1 MNFRLMTFV
10 LGEIAIIIG
19 ALMCIPLF
27 MAVGLHE
34 DTTIL
39 AFGIAVGVC
48 LVIGVIGLLVRP
60 PKSKR
65 EMRSTSGFAMCGLF
79 WIFVALISA
88 IPFRVSGYIPNYV
101 DALFETVSG
110 YTTTGSSILTNVEV
124 LPKSLLFWR
133 AFTQFIG
140 GMGVL
145 VFVIA
150 LIPKNDK
157 MSTALAKAEIPGPQ
171 FGKLVSKLRFTS
183 MILYAIYVV
192 MTLLLVAIL
201 CGLKM
206 PVFDSFCTA
215 FSTASTGGFSV
226 RNASIAA
233 YNSPGI
239 EATLTV
245 FMLLFSVNFNV
256 YYLIIAGHF
265 FKAVK
270 NEELGWFFGI
280 YFSAVA
286 IIITNLC
293 VSGGYTFV
301 NALRNVTFNVASL
314 ISTSGFGTADF
325 TKWPVLSQVVLLIAM
340 CIGGCAG
347 STAGGLKV
355 SRVAMLT
362 KSSILNVKKTIS
374 PRSVY
379 TVKLDGK
386 PVDDMTLRN
395 VQNFFLIY
403 TLIIVGS
410 TFLISIAQP
419 LGGKYS
425 NFETNFSAV
434 IACFNNIGPGIGAV
448 GPTGNFSGYSIFA
461 KLVLSFD
468 MLLGRLEIF
477 PILLLFNPN
486 SWKRAQNRIQ
496 GAKKIVTKRI
506 ANAHAKSELKHTCEF
521 VNEPDDADNAFD
533 GDNSQENEEDLQS
546 DAISENAQSVDMQ
559 ADNADNNS
567 ERRDDTADK
576 GGK

>member
-1 MNFRLMTFV
+1 MTFV

-27 MAVGLHE
+27 MAIGMHE

-48 LVIGVIGLLVRP
+48 LVIGIVGIIVRP
-60 PKSKR
+60 PKDKR
-65 EMRSTSGFAMCGLF
+65 DMRTTSGFAMCGLF

-88 IPFRVSGYIPNYV
+88 IPFRVSGYIPNYI

-110 YTTTGSSILTNVEV
+110 YTTTGSSILTNVEA

-301 NALRNVTFNVASL
+301 NALRDVTFNVASL

-325 TKWPVLSQVVLLIAM
+325 AKWPVLSQVILLFAM
-340 CIGGCAG
+340 CVGGCAG

-362 KSSILNVKKTIS
+362 KSSILNIKKTLS

-379 TVKLDGK
+379 TVKMDGK
-386 PVDDMTLRN
+386 PIDDVTLRN
-395 VQNFFLIY
+395 VQSFFLIY
-403 TLIIVGS
+403 VIVIIIS
-410 TFLISIAQP
+410 TFLVSIGQP
-419 LGGKYS
+419 LNGEYS
-425 NFETNFSAV
+425 SFSTNFSAV

-448 GPTGNFSGYSIFA
+448 GPTGNFAGYNIFA
-461 KLVLSFD
+461 KLVLCFD

-477 PILLLFNPN
+477 PILLLFTPN
-486 SWKRAQNRIQ
+486 SWKKAQNKIQ
-496 GAKKIVTKRI
+496 GAKKRTIRKIVKKYSSR
-506 ANAHAKSELKHTCEF
+506 ELER
-521 VNEPDDADNAFD
+521 DAL
-533 GDNSQENEEDLQS
+533 ENES
-546 DAISENAQSVDMQ
+546 DDQVEAENSENVFAEETIPQNDEHN
-559 ADNADNNS
+559 D
-567 ERRDDTADK
+567 
-576 GGK
+576 

>member
-1 MNFRLMTFV
+1 MTFV

-27 MAVGLHE
+27 MAIGMHE

-48 LVIGVIGLLVRP
+48 LVIGIVGIIVRP
-60 PKSKR
+60 PKDKR
-65 EMRSTSGFAMCGLF
+65 DMRSTSGFAMCGLF
-79 WIFVALISA
+79 WIFIALISA
-88 IPFRVSGYIPNYV
+88 IPFRVSGYIPNYI

-110 YTTTGSSILTNVEV
+110 YTTTGSSILTNVEA

-192 MTLLLVAIL
+192 LTLILVCIL

-280 YFSAVA
+280 YLSAVA

-301 NALRNVTFNVASL
+301 NALRDVTFNVASL

-325 TKWPVLSQVVLLIAM
+325 TKWPVLSQVILLFAM
-340 CIGGCAG
+340 CVGGCAG
-347 STAGGLKV
+347 STAGGLKI

-362 KSSILNVKKTIS
+362 KSSILNIKKTLS

-379 TVKLDGK
+379 TVKMDGK
-386 PVDDMTLRN
+386 PIDDVTLRN
-395 VQNFFLIY
+395 VQSFFLIY
-403 TLIIVGS
+403 VIVIIIS
-410 TFLISIAQP
+410 TFLVSIGQP
-419 LGGKYS
+419 LNGEYS
-425 NFETNFSAV
+425 SFSTNFSAV

-448 GPTGNFSGYSIFA
+448 GPTGNFAGYNIFA
-461 KLVLSFD
+461 KLVLCFD

-477 PILLLFNPN
+477 PILLLFTPN
-486 SWKRAQNRIQ
+486 SWKKAQNKIH
-496 GAKKIVTKRI
+496 GAKKRTIRKIVKKYGSR
-506 ANAHAKSELKHTCEF
+506 ELER
-521 VNEPDDADNAFD
+521 DAL
-533 GDNSQENEEDLQS
+533 ENEIDDQVE
-546 DAISENAQSVDMQ
+546 AENSENVFAE
-559 ADNADNNS
+559 
-567 ERRDDTADK
+567 ERIPKKDERND
-576 GGK
+576 

>member
-1 MNFRLMTFV
+1 MTFV

-27 MAVGLHE
+27 MAIGMHE

-48 LVIGVIGLLVRP
+48 LVIGIVGIIVRP
-60 PKSKR
+60 PKDKR
-65 EMRSTSGFAMCGLF
+65 DMRTTSGFAMCGLF

-88 IPFRVSGYIPNYV
+88 IPFRVSGYIPNYI

-110 YTTTGSSILTNVEV
+110 YTTTGSSILTNVEA

-233 YNSPGI
+233 YNSVGI
-239 EATLTV
+239 EVTLTV
-245 FMLLFSVNFNV
+245 FMLIFSVNFNV
-256 YYLIIAGHF
+256 YYLILVGHF

-301 NALRNVTFNVASL
+301 NALRDVTFNVASL

-325 TKWPVLSQVVLLIAM
+325 AKWPVLSQVILLFAM
-340 CIGGCAG
+340 CVGGCAG

-362 KSSILNVKKTIS
+362 KSSILNIKKTLS

-379 TVKLDGK
+379 TVKMDGK
-386 PVDDMTLRN
+386 PIDDVTLRN
-395 VQNFFLIY
+395 VQSFFLIY
-403 TLIIVGS
+403 VIVIIIS
-410 TFLISIAQP
+410 TFLVSIGQP
-419 LGGKYS
+419 LNGEYS
-425 NFETNFSAV
+425 SFSTNFSAV

-448 GPTGNFSGYSIFA
+448 GPTGNFAGYNIFA
-461 KLVLSFD
+461 KLVLCFD

-477 PILLLFNPN
+477 PILLLFTPN
-486 SWKRAQNRIQ
+486 SWKKAQNKIQ
-496 GAKKIVTKRI
+496 GAKKRTIRKIVKKYSSR
-506 ANAHAKSELKHTCEF
+506 ELER
-521 VNEPDDADNAFD
+521 DAL
-533 GDNSQENEEDLQS
+533 ENES
-546 DAISENAQSVDMQ
+546 DDQVEAE
-559 ADNADNNS
+559 NS
-567 ERRDDTADK
+567 EDVVTEESIPQNDEHND
-576 GGK
+576 

>member
-1 MNFRLMTFV
+1 MTFV

-27 MAVGLHE
+27 MAVGYHE

-48 LVIGVIGLLVRP
+48 LVIGIVGIIVRP
-60 PKSKR
+60 SKDKR
-65 EMRSTSGFAMCGLF
+65 DMRTTSGFAMCGLF
-79 WIFVALISA
+79 WIFIALISA
-88 IPFRVSGYIPNYV
+88 IPFRVSGYIPNYI
-101 DALFETVSG
+101 DALFETISG
-110 YTTTGSSILTNVEV
+110 YTTTGSSILTAVED

-133 AFTQFIG
+133 ALTQFIG

-157 MSTALAKAEIPGPQ
+157 MSTALAKAEVPGPQ

-192 MTLLLVAIL
+192 LTLILVGIL

-233 YNSPGI
+233 YNSVGI
-239 EATLTV
+239 EVTLTV
-245 FMLLFSVNFNV
+245 FMLIFSVNFNV
-256 YYLIIAGHF
+256 YYLILVGHF

-301 NALRNVTFNVASL
+301 NALRDVTFNVASL

-355 SRVAMLT
+355 SRFVMLGKT
-362 KSSILNVKKTIS
+362 SLLNVKKTLS
-374 PRSVY
+374 PRSVC
-379 TVKLDGK
+379 TVKMDGK
-386 PVDDMTLRN
+386 PVDETTLRN
-395 VQNFFLIY
+395 AQSFFIIY
-403 TLIIVGS
+403 ILIIIIS
-410 TFLISIAQP
+410 TILVSI
-419 LGGKYS
+419 GKNGFSGEYS
-425 NFETNFSAV
+425 SFETNFSAV

-448 GPTGNFSGYSIFA
+448 GPTGNFAGYNIFA
-461 KLVLSFD
+461 KLVLCFD

-477 PILLLFNPN
+477 PILLLFTPN
-486 SWKRAQNRIQ
+486 SWKKAQNKIQ
-496 GAKKIVTKRI
+496 GAKKRTIRKIVKKYNSR
-506 ANAHAKSELKHTCEF
+506 ELER
-521 VNEPDDADNAFD
+521 DAL
-533 GDNSQENEEDLQS
+533 ENES
-546 DAISENAQSVDMQ
+546 DDQVEAENSENVFAE
-559 ADNADNNS
+559 
-567 ERRDDTADK
+567 ERIPQKDEHND
-576 GGK
+576 

>member
-1 MNFRLMTFV
+1 MTFV

-27 MAVGLHE
+27 MAVGYHE

-48 LVIGVIGLLVRP
+48 LVIGIIGIIVRP
-60 PKSKR
+60 PKDKR
-65 EMRSTSGFAMCGLF
+65 DMRTTSGFAMCGLF
-79 WIFVALISA
+79 WIFIALISA
-88 IPFRVSGYIPNYV
+88 IPFRVSGYIPNYI
-101 DALFETVSG
+101 DALFETISG
-110 YTTTGSSILTNVEV
+110 YTTTGSSILTAVED

-133 AFTQFIG
+133 ALTQFIG

-157 MSTALAKAEIPGPQ
+157 MSTALAKAEVPGPQ

-192 MTLLLVAIL
+192 LTLILVGIL

-233 YNSPGI
+233 YNSVGI
-239 EATLTV
+239 EVTLTV
-245 FMLLFSVNFNV
+245 FMLIFSVNFNV
-256 YYLIIAGHF
+256 YYLILVGHF

-301 NALRNVTFNVASL
+301 NALRDVTFNVASL

-355 SRVAMLT
+355 SRFVMLGKT
-362 KSSILNVKKTIS
+362 SLLNIKKTLS
-374 PRSVY
+374 PRSVC
-379 TVKLDGK
+379 TVKMDGK
-386 PVDDMTLRN
+386 PVDETTLRN
-395 VQNFFLIY
+395 AQSFFIIY
-403 TLIIVGS
+403 ILIIIIS
-410 TFLISIAQP
+410 TILVSI
-419 LGGKYS
+419 GKNGFSGEYS
-425 NFETNFSAV
+425 SFETNFSAV

-448 GPTGNFSGYSIFA
+448 GPTGNFAGYNIFA
-461 KLVLSFD
+461 KLVLCFD

-477 PILLLFNPN
+477 PILLLFTPN
-486 SWKRAQNRIQ
+486 SWKKAQNKIQ
-496 GAKKIVTKRI
+496 GAKKRTIRKIVKKYSSR
-506 ANAHAKSELKHTCEF
+506 ELER
-521 VNEPDDADNAFD
+521 DAL
-533 GDNSQENEEDLQS
+533 ENES
-546 DAISENAQSVDMQ
+546 DDQVEAENSENVFAEETIPQNDEHN
-559 ADNADNNS
+559 D
-567 ERRDDTADK
+567 
-576 GGK
+576 

>member
-1 MNFRLMTFV
+1 MTFV

-27 MAVGLHE
+27 MAVGYHE

-48 LVIGVIGLLVRP
+48 LVIGIIGIIVRP
-60 PKSKR
+60 PKDKR
-65 EMRSTSGFAMCGLF
+65 DMRTTSGFAMCGLF
-79 WIFVALISA
+79 WISIALISA
-88 IPFRVSGYIPNYV
+88 IPFRVSGYIPNYI
-101 DALFETVSG
+101 DALFETISG
-110 YTTTGSSILTNVEV
+110 YTTTGSSILTAVED

-133 AFTQFIG
+133 ALTQFIG

-157 MSTALAKAEIPGPQ
+157 MSTALAKAEVPGPQ

-192 MTLLLVAIL
+192 LTLILVGIL

-233 YNSPGI
+233 YNSVGI
-239 EATLTV
+239 EVTLTV
-245 FMLLFSVNFNV
+245 FMLIFSVNFNV
-256 YYLIIAGHF
+256 YYLILVGHF

-301 NALRNVTFNVASL
+301 NALRDVTFNVASL

-355 SRVAMLT
+355 SRFVMLGKT
-362 KSSILNVKKTIS
+362 SLLNVKKTLS
-374 PRSVY
+374 PRSVC
-379 TVKLDGK
+379 TVKMDGK
-386 PVDDMTLRN
+386 PVDETTLRN
-395 VQNFFLIY
+395 AQSFFIIY
-403 TLIIVGS
+403 ILIIIIS
-410 TFLISIAQP
+410 TILVSI
-419 LGGKYS
+419 GKNGFSGEYS
-425 NFETNFSAV
+425 SFETNFSAV

-448 GPTGNFSGYSIFA
+448 GPTGNFAGYNIFA
-461 KLVLSFD
+461 KLVLCFD

-477 PILLLFNPN
+477 PILLLFTPN
-486 SWKRAQNRIQ
+486 SWKKAQNKIQ
-496 GAKKIVTKRI
+496 GAKKRTIRKIVKKYSSR
-506 ANAHAKSELKHTCEF
+506 ELER
-521 VNEPDDADNAFD
+521 DAL
-533 GDNSQENEEDLQS
+533 ENES
-546 DAISENAQSVDMQ
+546 DDQVEAENSENVFAEETIPQNDEHN
-559 ADNADNNS
+559 D
-567 ERRDDTADK
+567 
-576 GGK
+576 

>member
-1 MNFRLMTFV
+1 MTFV

-48 LVIGVIGLLVRP
+48 LVIGIVGIIVKP
-60 PKSKR
+60 PKDKR
-65 EMRSTSGFAMCGLF
+65 DMRTTSGFAMCGLF
-79 WIFVALISA
+79 WIFIALISA
-88 IPFRVSGYIPNYV
+88 IPFRVSGYIPNYI
-101 DALFETVSG
+101 DALFETISG
-110 YTTTGSSILTNVEV
+110 YTTTGSSILTNVEA

-192 MTLLLVAIL
+192 LTLILVDIL

-233 YNSPGI
+233 YNSVGI
-239 EATLTV
+239 EVTLTV

-256 YYLIIAGHF
+256 YYLILVGHF

-301 NALRNVTFNVASL
+301 NALRDVTFNVASL

-340 CIGGCAG
+340 CVGGCAG

-362 KSSILNVKKTIS
+362 KSSILNVKKTLS

-379 TVKLDGK
+379 TVKMDGK
-386 PVDDMTLRN
+386 PVDDMILRN
-395 VQNFFLIY
+395 VQSFFLIY
-403 TLIIVGS
+403 MIVIIIS
-410 TFLISIAQP
+410 TFLVSIGQP
-419 LGGKYS
+419 LNGEYS
-425 NFETNFSAV
+425 SFSTNFSAV

-448 GPTGNFSGYSIFA
+448 GPTGNFAGYNIFA
-461 KLVLSFD
+461 KLVLCFD

-477 PILLLFNPN
+477 PILLLFTPN
-486 SWKRAQNRIQ
+486 SWKKAQNKIQ
-496 GAKKIVTKRI
+496 GAKKRTIRKIVKKYSSR
-506 ANAHAKSELKHTCEF
+506 ELER
-521 VNEPDDADNAFD
+521 DAL
-533 GDNSQENEEDLQS
+533 ENES
-546 DAISENAQSVDMQ
+546 DDQVEAENSENVFAEETIPQNDEHN
-559 ADNADNNS
+559 D
-567 ERRDDTADK
+567 
-576 GGK
+576 

>member
-1 MNFRLMTFV
+1 MTFV

-27 MAVGLHE
+27 MAIGMHE

-48 LVIGVIGLLVRP
+48 LVIGIVGIIVRP
-60 PKSKR
+60 PKDKR
-65 EMRSTSGFAMCGLF
+65 DMRTTSGFAMCGLF
-79 WIFVALISA
+79 WIFIALISA
-88 IPFRVSGYIPNYV
+88 IPFRVSGYIPNYI

-110 YTTTGSSILTNVEV
+110 YTTTGSSILTNVEA

-301 NALRNVTFNVASL
+301 NALRDVTFNVASL

-325 TKWPVLSQVVLLIAM
+325 AKWPVLSQVILLFAM
-340 CIGGCAG
+340 CVGGCAG

-362 KSSILNVKKTIS
+362 KSSILNIKKTLS

-379 TVKLDGK
+379 TVKMDGK
-386 PVDDMTLRN
+386 PIDDVTLRN
-395 VQNFFLIY
+395 VQSFFLIY
-403 TLIIVGS
+403 VIVIIIS
-410 TFLISIAQP
+410 TFLVSIGQP
-419 LGGKYS
+419 LNGEYS
-425 NFETNFSAV
+425 SFSTNFSAV

-448 GPTGNFSGYSIFA
+448 GPTGNFAGYNIFA
-461 KLVLSFD
+461 KLVLCFD

-477 PILLLFNPN
+477 PILLLFTPN
-486 SWKRAQNRIQ
+486 SWKKAQNKIQ
-496 GAKKIVTKRI
+496 GAKKRTIRKIVKKYNSR
-506 ANAHAKSELKHTCEF
+506 ELER
-521 VNEPDDADNAFD
+521 DAL
-533 GDNSQENEEDLQS
+533 ENES
-546 DAISENAQSVDMQ
+546 DDQVEAENSENVFAE
-559 ADNADNNS
+559 
-567 ERRDDTADK
+567 ERIPQKDEHND
-576 GGK
+576 

>member
-1 MNFRLMTFV
+1 MTFV

-27 MAVGLHE
+27 MAVGYHE

-48 LVIGVIGLLVRP
+48 LVIGIVGIIVRP
-60 PKSKR
+60 PKDKR
-65 EMRSTSGFAMCGLF
+65 DMRTTSGFAMCGLF
-79 WIFVALISA
+79 WIFIALISA
-88 IPFRVSGYIPNYV
+88 IPFRVSGYIPNYI
-101 DALFETVSG
+101 DALFETISG
-110 YTTTGSSILTNVEV
+110 YTTTGSSILTAVET

-301 NALRNVTFNVASL
+301 NALRDVTFNVASL

-325 TKWPVLSQVVLLIAM
+325 AKWPVLSQVILLFAM
-340 CIGGCAG
+340 CVGGCAG

-362 KSSILNVKKTIS
+362 KSSILNIKKTLS

-379 TVKLDGK
+379 TVKMDGK
-386 PVDDMTLRN
+386 PIDDVTLRN
-395 VQNFFLIY
+395 VQSFFLIY
-403 TLIIVGS
+403 VIVIIIS
-410 TFLISIAQP
+410 TFLVSIGQP
-419 LGGKYS
+419 LNGEYS
-425 NFETNFSAV
+425 SFSTNFSAV

-448 GPTGNFSGYSIFA
+448 GPTGNFAGYNIFA
-461 KLVLSFD
+461 KLVLCFD

-477 PILLLFNPN
+477 PILLLFTPN
-486 SWKRAQNRIQ
+486 SWKKAQNKIQ
-496 GAKKIVTKRI
+496 GAKKRTIRKIVKKYNSR
-506 ANAHAKSELKHTCEF
+506 ELER
-521 VNEPDDADNAFD
+521 DAL
-533 GDNSQENEEDLQS
+533 ENES
-546 DAISENAQSVDMQ
+546 DDQVEAENSENVFAE
-559 ADNADNNS
+559 
-567 ERRDDTADK
+567 ERIPQKDEHND
-576 GGK
+576 

>member
-1 MNFRLMTFV
+1 MTFV

-27 MAVGLHE
+27 MAIGMHE

-48 LVIGVIGLLVRP
+48 LVIGIVGIIVRP
-60 PKSKR
+60 PKDKR
-65 EMRSTSGFAMCGLF
+65 DMRTTSGFAMCGLF
-79 WIFVALISA
+79 WIFIALISA
-88 IPFRVSGYIPNYV
+88 IPFRVSGYIPNYI
-101 DALFETVSG
+101 DALFETGSG
-110 YTTTGSSILTNVEV
+110 YTTTGSSILTNVEA

-301 NALRNVTFNVASL
+301 NALRDVTFNVASL

-325 TKWPVLSQVVLLIAM
+325 AKWPVLSQVILLFAM
-340 CIGGCAG
+340 CVGGCAG

-362 KSSILNVKKTIS
+362 KSSILNIKKTLS

-379 TVKLDGK
+379 TVKMDGK
-386 PVDDMTLRN
+386 PIDDVTLRN
-395 VQNFFLIY
+395 VQSFFLIY
-403 TLIIVGS
+403 VIVIIIS
-410 TFLISIAQP
+410 TFLVSIGQP
-419 LGGKYS
+419 LNGEYS
-425 NFETNFSAV
+425 SFSTNFSAV

-448 GPTGNFSGYSIFA
+448 GPTGNFAGYNIFA
-461 KLVLSFD
+461 KLVLCFD

-477 PILLLFNPN
+477 PILLLFTPN
-486 SWKRAQNRIQ
+486 SWKKAQNKIQ
-496 GAKKIVTKRI
+496 GAKKRTIRKIVKKYSSR
-506 ANAHAKSELKHTCEF
+506 ELER
-521 VNEPDDADNAFD
+521 DAL
-533 GDNSQENEEDLQS
+533 ENES
-546 DAISENAQSVDMQ
+546 DDQVEAENSENVFAE
-559 ADNADNNS
+559 
-567 ERRDDTADK
+567 ERIPQKDEHND
-576 GGK
+576 

>member
-1 MNFRLMTFV
+1 MTFV

-27 MAVGLHE
+27 MAIGYHE

-48 LVIGVIGLLVRP
+48 LVIGIVGIIVRP
-60 PKSKR
+60 PKDKR
-65 EMRSTSGFAMCGLF
+65 DMRTTSGFAMCGLF
-79 WIFVALISA
+79 WIFIALISA
-88 IPFRVSGYIPNYV
+88 IPFRVSGYIPNYI
-101 DALFETVSG
+101 DALFETISG
-110 YTTTGSSILTNVEV
+110 YTTTGSSILTAVED

-133 AFTQFIG
+133 ALTQFIG

-157 MSTALAKAEIPGPQ
+157 MSTALAKAEVPGPQ

-192 MTLLLVAIL
+192 LTLILVGIL

-233 YNSPGI
+233 YNSVGI
-239 EATLTV
+239 EVTLTV
-245 FMLLFSVNFNV
+245 FMLIFSVNFNV
-256 YYLIIAGHF
+256 YYLILVGHF

-301 NALRNVTFNVASL
+301 NALRDVTFNVASL

-355 SRVAMLT
+355 SRFVMLGKT
-362 KSSILNVKKTIS
+362 SLLNVKKTLS
-374 PRSVY
+374 PRSVC
-379 TVKLDGK
+379 TVKMDGK
-386 PVDDMTLRN
+386 PVDETTLRN
-395 VQNFFLIY
+395 AQSFFIIY
-403 TLIIVGS
+403 ILIIIIS
-410 TFLISIAQP
+410 TILVSI
-419 LGGKYS
+419 GKNGFSGEYS
-425 NFETNFSAV
+425 SFETNFSAV

-448 GPTGNFSGYSIFA
+448 GPTGNFAGYNIFA
-461 KLVLSFD
+461 KLVLCFD

-477 PILLLFNPN
+477 PILLLFTPN
-486 SWKRAQNRIQ
+486 SWKKAQNKIQ
-496 GAKKIVTKRI
+496 GAKKRTIRKIVKKYSSR
-506 ANAHAKSELKHTCEF
+506 ELER
-521 VNEPDDADNAFD
+521 DAL
-533 GDNSQENEEDLQS
+533 ENES
-546 DAISENAQSVDMQ
+546 DDQVEAENSENVFAEETIPQNDEHN
-559 ADNADNNS
+559 D
-567 ERRDDTADK
+567 
-576 GGK
+576 

>member
-1 MNFRLMTFV
+1 MTFV

-27 MAVGLHE
+27 MAIGMHE

-48 LVIGVIGLLVRP
+48 LVIGIVGIIVRP
-60 PKSKR
+60 PKDKR
-65 EMRSTSGFAMCGLF
+65 DMRTTSGFAMCGLF
-79 WIFVALISA
+79 WIFIAFISA
-88 IPFRVSGYIPNYV
+88 IPFRVSGYIPNYI

-110 YTTTGSSILTNVEV
+110 YTTTGSSILTNVEA

-192 MTLLLVAIL
+192 MTLLLVCIL

-301 NALRNVTFNVASL
+301 NALRDVTFNVASL

-325 TKWPVLSQVVLLIAM
+325 AKWPVLSQVILLFAM
-340 CIGGCAG
+340 CVGGCAG

-362 KSSILNVKKTIS
+362 KSSILNIKKTLS

-379 TVKLDGK
+379 TVKMDGK
-386 PVDDMTLRN
+386 PIDDVTLRN
-395 VQNFFLIY
+395 VQSFFLIY
-403 TLIIVGS
+403 VIVIIIS
-410 TFLISIAQP
+410 TFLVSIGQP
-419 LGGKYS
+419 LNGEYS
-425 NFETNFSAV
+425 SFETNFSAV

-448 GPTGNFSGYSIFA
+448 GPTGNFAGYNIFA
-461 KLVLSFD
+461 KLVLCFD

-477 PILLLFNPN
+477 PILLLFTPN
-486 SWKRAQNRIQ
+486 SWKKAQNKIQ
-496 GAKKIVTKRI
+496 GAKKRTIRKIVKKYNSR
-506 ANAHAKSELKHTCEF
+506 ELER
-521 VNEPDDADNAFD
+521 DAL
-533 GDNSQENEEDLQS
+533 ENES
-546 DAISENAQSVDMQ
+546 DDQIEAENSENVFAE
-559 ADNADNNS
+559 
-567 ERRDDTADK
+567 ERIPQKDEHND
-576 GGK
+576 

>member
-1 MNFRLMTFV
+1 MTFV

-27 MAVGLHE
+27 MAIGMHE

-48 LVIGVIGLLVRP
+48 LVIGIVGILVRP
-60 PKSKR
+60 PKDKR
-65 EMRSTSGFAMCGLF
+65 DMRSTSGFAMCGLF
-79 WIFVALISA
+79 WIFIALISA
-88 IPFRVSGYIPNYV
+88 IPFRVSGYIPNYI

-110 YTTTGSSILTNVEV
+110 YTTTGSSILTNVEA

-157 MSTALAKAEIPGPQ
+157 MSTALAKAEVPGPQ

-192 MTLLLVAIL
+192 LTLILVCIL

-233 YNSPGI
+233 YNSVGI
-239 EATLTV
+239 EVTLSV

-301 NALRNVTFNVASL
+301 NALRDVTFNVASL

-362 KSSILNVKKTIS
+362 KSSILNIKKTLS

-379 TVKLDGK
+379 TVKMDGK
-386 PVDDMTLRN
+386 PIDDVTLRN
-395 VQNFFLIY
+395 VQSFFLIY
-403 TLIIVGS
+403 VIVIIIS
-410 TFLISIAQP
+410 TFLVSIGQP
-419 LGGKYS
+419 LNGEYS
-425 NFETNFSAV
+425 SFSTNFSAV

-448 GPTGNFSGYSIFA
+448 GPTGNFAGYNIFA
-461 KLVLSFD
+461 KLVLCFD

-477 PILLLFNPN
+477 PILLLFTPN
-486 SWKRAQNRIQ
+486 SWKKAQNKIQ
-496 GAKKIVTKRI
+496 GAKKRTIRKIVKKYGSR
-506 ANAHAKSELKHTCEF
+506 ELER
-521 VNEPDDADNAFD
+521 DAL
-533 GDNSQENEEDLQS
+533 ENES
-546 DAISENAQSVDMQ
+546 DDQVEAENSENVFAE
-559 ADNADNNS
+559 
-567 ERRDDTADK
+567 ERIPQKDERND
-576 GGK
+576 

>member
-1 MNFRLMTFV
+1 MTFV

-27 MAVGLHE
+27 MAIGMHE

-48 LVIGVIGLLVRP
+48 LVIGIVGIIVRP
-60 PKSKR
+60 PKDKR
-65 EMRSTSGFAMCGLF
+65 DMRSTSGFAMCGLF

-88 IPFRVSGYIPNYV
+88 IPFRVSGYIPNYI

-110 YTTTGSSILTNVEV
+110 YTTTGSSILTNVEA

-157 MSTALAKAEIPGPQ
+157 MSTALAKAEVPGPQ

-192 MTLLLVAIL
+192 LTLILVCIL

-233 YNSPGI
+233 YNSQGI

-301 NALRNVTFNVASL
+301 NALRDVTFNVASL

-325 TKWPVLSQVVLLIAM
+325 AKWPVLSQVILLFAM
-340 CIGGCAG
+340 CVGGCAG

-362 KSSILNVKKTIS
+362 KSSILNIKKTLS

-379 TVKLDGK
+379 TVKMDGK
-386 PVDDMTLRN
+386 PIDDVTLRN
-395 VQNFFLIY
+395 VQSFFLIY
-403 TLIIVGS
+403 VIVIIIS
-410 TFLISIAQP
+410 TFLVSIGQP
-419 LGGKYS
+419 LNGEYS
-425 NFETNFSAV
+425 SFSTNFSAV

-448 GPTGNFSGYSIFA
+448 GPTGNFAGYNIFA
-461 KLVLSFD
+461 KLVLCFD

-477 PILLLFNPN
+477 PILLLFTPN
-486 SWKRAQNRIQ
+486 SWKKAQNKIR
-496 GAKKIVTKRI
+496 GAKKRTIRKIVKKYGSR
-506 ANAHAKSELKHTCEF
+506 ELER
-521 VNEPDDADNAFD
+521 DAL
-533 GDNSQENEEDLQS
+533 ENES
-546 DAISENAQSVDMQ
+546 DDQVEAENSENVFAE
-559 ADNADNNS
+559 
-567 ERRDDTADK
+567 ERIPQKDERND
-576 GGK
+576 

>member
-1 MNFRLMTFV
+1 MTFV

-27 MAVGLHE
+27 MAIGMHE

-88 IPFRVSGYIPNYV
+88 IPFRVSGYIPNYI
-101 DALFETVSG
+101 DALFETISG
-110 YTTTGSSILTNVEV
+110 YTTTGSSILTNVEA

-157 MSTALAKAEIPGPQ
+157 MSTALAKAEVPGPQ

-192 MTLLLVAIL
+192 LTLILVCIL

-280 YFSAVA
+280 YLSAVA

-301 NALRNVTFNVASL
+301 NALRDVTFNVASL

-325 TKWPVLSQVVLLIAM
+325 TKWPVLSQVILLFAM
-340 CIGGCAG
+340 CVGGCAG
-347 STAGGLKV
+347 STAGGLKI

-362 KSSILNVKKTIS
+362 KSSILNIKKTLS

-379 TVKLDGK
+379 TVKMDGK
-386 PVDDMTLRN
+386 PIDDVTLRN
-395 VQNFFLIY
+395 VQSFFLIY
-403 TLIIVGS
+403 VIVIIIS
-410 TFLISIAQP
+410 TFLVSIGQP
-419 LGGKYS
+419 LNGEYS
-425 NFETNFSAV
+425 SFSTNFSAV

-448 GPTGNFSGYSIFA
+448 GPTGNFAGYNIFA
-461 KLVLSFD
+461 KLVLCFD

-477 PILLLFNPN
+477 PILLLFTPN
-486 SWKRAQNRIQ
+486 SWKKAQNKIR
-496 GAKKIVTKRI
+496 GAKKRTIRKIVKKYGSR
-506 ANAHAKSELKHTCEF
+506 ELER
-521 VNEPDDADNAFD
+521 DAL
-533 GDNSQENEEDLQS
+533 ENES
-546 DAISENAQSVDMQ
+546 DDQVEAENSENVFAE
-559 ADNADNNS
+559 
-567 ERRDDTADK
+567 ERIPQKDERND
-576 GGK
+576 

>member
-1 MNFRLMTFV
+1 MTFV

-27 MAVGLHE
+27 MAIGMHE

-48 LVIGVIGLLVRP
+48 LVIGIVGIIVRP

-88 IPFRVSGYIPNYV
+88 IPFRVSGYIPNYI

-110 YTTTGSSILTNVEV
+110 YTTTGSSILTNVEA

-157 MSTALAKAEIPGPQ
+157 MSTALAKAEVPGPQ

-192 MTLLLVAIL
+192 LTLILVCIL

-280 YFSAVA
+280 YLSAVA

-301 NALRNVTFNVASL
+301 NALRDVTFNVASL

-325 TKWPVLSQVVLLIAM
+325 TKWPVLSQVILLFAM
-340 CIGGCAG
+340 CVGGCAG
-347 STAGGLKV
+347 STAGGLKI

-362 KSSILNVKKTIS
+362 KSSILNIKKTLS

-379 TVKLDGK
+379 TVKMDGK
-386 PVDDMTLRN
+386 PIDDVTLRN
-395 VQNFFLIY
+395 VQSFFLIY
-403 TLIIVGS
+403 VIVIIMS
-410 TFLISIAQP
+410 TFLVSIGQP
-419 LGGKYS
+419 LNGEYS
-425 NFETNFSAV
+425 SFSTNFSAV

-448 GPTGNFSGYSIFA
+448 GPTGNFAGYNIFA
-461 KLVLSFD
+461 KLVLCFD

-477 PILLLFNPN
+477 PILLLFTPN
-486 SWKRAQNRIQ
+486 SWKKAQNKIQ
-496 GAKKIVTKRI
+496 GAKKRTIRKIVKKYGSR
-506 ANAHAKSELKHTCEF
+506 ELER
-521 VNEPDDADNAFD
+521 DAL
-533 GDNSQENEEDLQS
+533 ENES
-546 DAISENAQSVDMQ
+546 DDQVEAENSENVFAE
-559 ADNADNNS
+559 
-567 ERRDDTADK
+567 ERIPQKDERND
-576 GGK
+576 

>member
-1 MNFRLMTFV
+1 MTFV

-27 MAVGLHE
+27 MAVGYHE

-48 LVIGVIGLLVRP
+48 LVIGIVGIIVRP
-60 PKSKR
+60 PKDKR
-65 EMRSTSGFAMCGLF
+65 DMRTTSGFAMCGLF
-79 WIFVALISA
+79 WIFIALISA
-88 IPFRVSGYIPNYV
+88 IPFRVSGYIPNYI
-101 DALFETVSG
+101 DALFETISG
-110 YTTTGSSILTNVEV
+110 YTTTGSSILTAVED

-133 AFTQFIG
+133 ALTQFIG

-157 MSTALAKAEIPGPQ
+157 MSTALAKAEVPGPQ

-192 MTLLLVAIL
+192 LTLILVGIL

-233 YNSPGI
+233 YNSVGI
-239 EATLTV
+239 EVTLTV
-245 FMLLFSVNFNV
+245 FMLIFSVNFNV
-256 YYLIIAGHF
+256 YYLILVGHF

-301 NALRNVTFNVASL
+301 NALRDVTFNVASL

-355 SRVAMLT
+355 SRFVMLGKT
-362 KSSILNVKKTIS
+362 SLLNIKKTLS
-374 PRSVY
+374 PRSVC
-379 TVKLDGK
+379 TVKMDGK
-386 PVDDMTLRN
+386 PVDETTLRN
-395 VQNFFLIY
+395 AQSFFIIY
-403 TLIIVGS
+403 ILIIIIS
-410 TFLISIAQP
+410 TILVSI
-419 LGGKYS
+419 GKNGFSGEYS
-425 NFETNFSAV
+425 SFETNFSAV

-448 GPTGNFSGYSIFA
+448 GPTGNFAGYNIFA
-461 KLVLSFD
+461 KLVLCFD

-477 PILLLFNPN
+477 PILLLFTPN
-486 SWKRAQNRIQ
+486 SWKKAQNKIQ
-496 GAKKIVTKRI
+496 GAKKRTIRKIVKKYSSR
-506 ANAHAKSELKHTCEF
+506 ELER
-521 VNEPDDADNAFD
+521 DAL
-533 GDNSQENEEDLQS
+533 ENES
-546 DAISENAQSVDMQ
+546 DDQVEAENSKDVVTEESIPQNDEHN
-559 ADNADNNS
+559 D
-567 ERRDDTADK
+567 
-576 GGK
+576 

>member
-1 MNFRLMTFV
+1 MTFV
-10 LGEIAIIIG
+10 FGEIAIIIG

-48 LVIGVIGLLVRP
+48 LVIGIVGIIVRP
-60 PKSKR
+60 PKDKR
-65 EMRSTSGFAMCGLF
+65 DMRTTSGFAMCGLF
-79 WIFVALISA
+79 WIFIALISA
-88 IPFRVSGYIPNYV
+88 IPFRVSGYIPNYI
-101 DALFETVSG
+101 DALFETISG
-110 YTTTGSSILTNVEV
+110 YTTTGSSILTNVEA

-192 MTLLLVAIL
+192 LTLILVGIL

-233 YNSPGI
+233 YNSVGI
-239 EATLTV
+239 EVTLTV

-256 YYLIIAGHF
+256 YYLILVGHF

-301 NALRNVTFNVASL
+301 NALRDVTFNVASL

-340 CIGGCAG
+340 CVGGCAG

-362 KSSILNVKKTIS
+362 KSSILNVKKTLS

-379 TVKLDGK
+379 TVKMDGK

-395 VQNFFLIY
+395 VQSFFLIY
-403 TLIIVGS
+403 MIVIIIS
-410 TFLISIAQP
+410 TFLVSIGQP
-419 LGGKYS
+419 LNGEYS
-425 NFETNFSAV
+425 SFSTNFSAV

-448 GPTGNFSGYSIFA
+448 GPTGNFAGYNIFA
-461 KLVLSFD
+461 KLVLCFD

-477 PILLLFNPN
+477 PILLLFTPN
-486 SWKRAQNRIQ
+486 SWKKAQNKIQ
-496 GAKKIVTKRI
+496 GAKKRTIRKIVKKYSSR
-506 ANAHAKSELKHTCEF
+506 ELER
-521 VNEPDDADNAFD
+521 DAL
-533 GDNSQENEEDLQS
+533 ENES
-546 DAISENAQSVDMQ
+546 DDQVEAENSENVFAEETIPQNDEHN
-559 ADNADNNS
+559 D
-567 ERRDDTADK
+567 
-576 GGK
+576 

>member
-1 MNFRLMTFV
+1 
-10 LGEIAIIIG
+10 
-19 ALMCIPLF
+19 
-27 MAVGLHE
+27 
-34 DTTIL
+34 
-39 AFGIAVGVC
+39 
-48 LVIGVIGLLVRP
+48 
-60 PKSKR
+60 
-65 EMRSTSGFAMCGLF
+65 
-79 WIFVALISA
+79 
-88 IPFRVSGYIPNYV
+88 
-101 DALFETVSG
+101 
-110 YTTTGSSILTNVEV
+110 
-124 LPKSLLFWR
+124 
-133 AFTQFIG
+133 
-140 GMGVL
+140 
-145 VFVIA
+145 
-150 LIPKNDK
+150 
-157 MSTALAKAEIPGPQ
+157 
-171 FGKLVSKLRFTS
+171 
-183 MILYAIYVV
+183 

-301 NALRNVTFNVASL
+301 NALRDVTFNVASL

-325 TKWPVLSQVVLLIAM
+325 AKWPVLSQVILLFAM
-340 CIGGCAG
+340 CVGGCAG

-362 KSSILNVKKTIS
+362 KSSILNIKKTLS

-379 TVKLDGK
+379 TVKMDGK
-386 PVDDMTLRN
+386 PIDDVTLRN
-395 VQNFFLIY
+395 VQSFSLIY
-403 TLIIVGS
+403 VIVIIIS
-410 TFLISIAQP
+410 TFLVSIGQP
-419 LGGKYS
+419 LNGEYS
-425 NFETNFSAV
+425 SFETNFSAV

-448 GPTGNFSGYSIFA
+448 GPTGNFAGYNIFA
-461 KLVLSFD
+461 KLVLCFD

-477 PILLLFNPN
+477 PILLLFTPN
-486 SWKRAQNRIQ
+486 SWKKAQNKIQ
-496 GAKKIVTKRI
+496 GAKKRTIRKIVKKYNSR
-506 ANAHAKSELKHTCEF
+506 ELER
-521 VNEPDDADNAFD
+521 DAL
-533 GDNSQENEEDLQS
+533 ENES
-546 DAISENAQSVDMQ
+546 DDQIEAENSENVFAE
-559 ADNADNNS
+559 
-567 ERRDDTADK
+567 ERIPQKDEHND
-576 GGK
+576 

>member
-1 MNFRLMTFV
+1 MTFV

-48 LVIGVIGLLVRP
+48 LVIGIVGIIVRP
-60 PKSKR
+60 PKDKR
-65 EMRSTSGFAMCGLF
+65 DMRTTSGFAMCGLF
-79 WIFVALISA
+79 WIFIALISA
-88 IPFRVSGYIPNYV
+88 IPFRVSGYIPNYI

-110 YTTTGSSILTNVEV
+110 YTTTGSSILTNVEA

-192 MTLLLVAIL
+192 LTLILVGIL

-206 PVFDSFCTA
+206 PAFDSFCTA

-256 YYLIIAGHF
+256 YYLILVGHF

-270 NEELGWFFGI
+270 NEELGWFFGM

-301 NALRNVTFNVASL
+301 NALRDVTFNVASL

-340 CIGGCAG
+340 CVGGCAG

-362 KSSILNVKKTIS
+362 KSSILNVKKTLS

-379 TVKLDGK
+379 TVKMDGK

-395 VQNFFLIY
+395 VQSFFLIY
-403 TLIIVGS
+403 MIVIIIS
-410 TFLISIAQP
+410 TFLVSIGQP
-419 LGGKYS
+419 LNGKYS

-448 GPTGNFSGYSIFA
+448 GPAGNFAGYNIFA
-461 KLVLSFD
+461 KLVLCFD

-477 PILLLFNPN
+477 PILLLFTPN
-486 SWKRAQNRIQ
+486 SWKKAQNKIQ
-496 GAKKIVTKRI
+496 GAKKRTIRKIVKKYSSR
-506 ANAHAKSELKHTCEF
+506 ELER
-521 VNEPDDADNAFD
+521 DAL
-533 GDNSQENEEDLQS
+533 ENES
-546 DAISENAQSVDMQ
+546 DDQVEAENLENVFAEERIPQKDEH
-559 ADNADNNS
+559 NN
-567 ERRDDTADK
+567 
-576 GGK
+576 

>member
-1 MNFRLMTFV
+1 MTFV

-27 MAVGLHE
+27 MAIGMHE

-48 LVIGVIGLLVRP
+48 LVIGIVGIIVRP
-60 PKSKR
+60 PKDKR
-65 EMRSTSGFAMCGLF
+65 DMRSTSGFAMCGLF

-88 IPFRVSGYIPNYV
+88 IPFRVSGYIPNYI

-110 YTTTGSSILTNVEV
+110 YTTTGSSILTNVEA

-157 MSTALAKAEIPGPQ
+157 MSTALAKAEVPGPQ

-192 MTLLLVAIL
+192 LTLILVCIL

-280 YFSAVA
+280 YLSAVA

-301 NALRNVTFNVASL
+301 NALRDVTFNVASL

-325 TKWPVLSQVVLLIAM
+325 TKWPVLSQVILLFAM
-340 CIGGCAG
+340 CVGGCAG
-347 STAGGLKV
+347 STAGGLKI

-362 KSSILNVKKTIS
+362 KSSILNIKKTLS

-379 TVKLDGK
+379 TVKMDGK
-386 PVDDMTLRN
+386 PIDDVTLRN
-395 VQNFFLIY
+395 VQSFFLIY
-403 TLIIVGS
+403 VIVIIIS
-410 TFLISIAQP
+410 TFLVSIGQP
-419 LGGKYS
+419 LNGEYS
-425 NFETNFSAV
+425 SFSTNFSAV

-448 GPTGNFSGYSIFA
+448 GPTGNFAGYNIFA
-461 KLVLSFD
+461 KLVLCFD

-477 PILLLFNPN
+477 PILLLFTPN
-486 SWKRAQNRIQ
+486 SWKKAQNKIQ
-496 GAKKIVTKRI
+496 GAKKRTIRKIVKKYSSR
-506 ANAHAKSELKHTCEF
+506 ELER
-521 VNEPDDADNAFD
+521 DAL
-533 GDNSQENEEDLQS
+533 ENES
-546 DAISENAQSVDMQ
+546 DDQVEAENSENVFAEEMIPQKDEHN
-559 ADNADNNS
+559 D
-567 ERRDDTADK
+567 
-576 GGK
+576 

>member
-1 MNFRLMTFV
+1 MTFV

-48 LVIGVIGLLVRP
+48 LVIGIVGIIVRP
-60 PKSKR
+60 PKDKR
-65 EMRSTSGFAMCGLF
+65 DMRTTSGFAMCGLF
-79 WIFVALISA
+79 WIFIALISA
-88 IPFRVSGYIPNYV
+88 IPFRVSGYIPNYI
-101 DALFETVSG
+101 DALFETISG
-110 YTTTGSSILTNVEV
+110 YTTTGSSILTNVEA

-192 MTLLLVAIL
+192 LTLILVGIL

-233 YNSPGI
+233 YNSVGI
-239 EATLTV
+239 EVTLTV

-256 YYLIIAGHF
+256 YYLILVGHF

-301 NALRNVTFNVASL
+301 NALRDVTFNVASL

-340 CIGGCAG
+340 CVGGCAG

-362 KSSILNVKKTIS
+362 KSSILNVKKTLS

-379 TVKLDGK
+379 TVKMDGK
-386 PVDDMTLRN
+386 PVDDMILRN
-395 VQNFFLIY
+395 VQSFFLIY
-403 TLIIVGS
+403 MIVIIIS
-410 TFLISIAQP
+410 TFLVSIGQP
-419 LGGKYS
+419 LNGEYS
-425 NFETNFSAV
+425 SFSTNFSAV
-434 IACFNNIGPGIGAV
+434 VACFNNIGPGIGAV
-448 GPTGNFSGYSIFA
+448 GPTGNFAGYNIFA
-461 KLVLSFD
+461 KLVLCFD

-477 PILLLFNPN
+477 PILLLFTPN
-486 SWKRAQNRIQ
+486 SWKKAQNKIQ
-496 GAKKIVTKRI
+496 GAKKRTIRKIVKKYSSR
-506 ANAHAKSELKHTCEF
+506 ELER
-521 VNEPDDADNAFD
+521 DAL
-533 GDNSQENEEDLQS
+533 ENES
-546 DAISENAQSVDMQ
+546 DDQVEAENSENVFAEETIPQNDEHN
-559 ADNADNNS
+559 D
-567 ERRDDTADK
+567 
-576 GGK
+576 

>member
-1 MNFRLMTFV
+1 MTFV

-27 MAVGLHE
+27 MAIGMHE

-48 LVIGVIGLLVRP
+48 LVIGIVGIIVRP
-60 PKSKR
+60 PKDKR
-65 EMRSTSGFAMCGLF
+65 DMRSTSGFAMCGLF
-79 WIFVALISA
+79 WIFIALISA
-88 IPFRVSGYIPNYV
+88 IPFRVSGYIPNYI

-110 YTTTGSSILTNVEV
+110 YTTTGSSILTNVEA

-301 NALRNVTFNVASL
+301 NALRDVTFNVASL

-325 TKWPVLSQVVLLIAM
+325 AKWPVLSQVILLFAM
-340 CIGGCAG
+340 CVGGCAG

-362 KSSILNVKKTIS
+362 KSSILNIKKTLS

-379 TVKLDGK
+379 TVKMDGK
-386 PVDDMTLRN
+386 PIDDVTLRN
-395 VQNFFLIY
+395 VQSFFLIY
-403 TLIIVGS
+403 VIVIIIS
-410 TFLISIAQP
+410 TFLVSIGQP
-419 LGGKYS
+419 LNGEYS
-425 NFETNFSAV
+425 SFSTNFSAV

-448 GPTGNFSGYSIFA
+448 GPTGNFAGYNIFA
-461 KLVLSFD
+461 KLVLCFD

-477 PILLLFNPN
+477 PILLLFTPN
-486 SWKRAQNRIQ
+486 SWKKAQNKIQ
-496 GAKKIVTKRI
+496 GAKKRTIRKIVKKYGSR
-506 ANAHAKSELKHTCEF
+506 ELER
-521 VNEPDDADNAFD
+521 DAL
-533 GDNSQENEEDLQS
+533 ENES
-546 DAISENAQSVDMQ
+546 DDQVEAENSENVFAE
-559 ADNADNNS
+559 
-567 ERRDDTADK
+567 ERIPQKDERND
-576 GGK
+576 

>member
-1 MNFRLMTFV
+1 MTFV

-27 MAVGLHE
+27 MAIGMHE

-48 LVIGVIGLLVRP
+48 LVIGIVGIIVRP
-60 PKSKR
+60 PKDKR
-65 EMRSTSGFAMCGLF
+65 DMRSTSGFAMCGLF
-79 WIFVALISA
+79 WIFIALISA
-88 IPFRVSGYIPNYV
+88 IPFRVSGYIPNYI

-110 YTTTGSSILTNVEV
+110 YTTTGSSILTNVEA

-157 MSTALAKAEIPGPQ
+157 MSTALAKAEVPGPQ

-192 MTLLLVAIL
+192 LTLILVCIL

-301 NALRNVTFNVASL
+301 NALRDVTFNVASL

-325 TKWPVLSQVVLLIAM
+325 AKWPVLSQVILLFAM
-340 CIGGCAG
+340 CVGGCAG
-347 STAGGLKV
+347 STAGGLKI

-362 KSSILNVKKTIS
+362 KSSILNIKKTLS

-379 TVKLDGK
+379 TVKMDGK
-386 PVDDMTLRN
+386 PIDDVTLRN
-395 VQNFFLIY
+395 VQSFFLIY
-403 TLIIVGS
+403 VIVIIIS
-410 TFLISIAQP
+410 TFLVSIGQP
-419 LGGKYS
+419 LNGEYS
-425 NFETNFSAV
+425 SFSTNFSAV

-448 GPTGNFSGYSIFA
+448 GPTGNFAGYNIFA
-461 KLVLSFD
+461 KLVLCFD

-477 PILLLFNPN
+477 PILLLFTPN
-486 SWKRAQNRIQ
+486 SWKKAQNKIQ
-496 GAKKIVTKRI
+496 GAKKRTIRKIVKKYGSR
-506 ANAHAKSELKHTCEF
+506 ELER
-521 VNEPDDADNAFD
+521 DAL
-533 GDNSQENEEDLQS
+533 ENEIDDQVE
-546 DAISENAQSVDMQ
+546 AENSENVFAE
-559 ADNADNNS
+559 
-567 ERRDDTADK
+567 ERIPQKDERND
-576 GGK
+576 

>member
-1 MNFRLMTFV
+1 MTFV

-27 MAVGLHE
+27 MAIGYHE

-48 LVIGVIGLLVRP
+48 LVIGIVGIIVRP
-60 PKSKR
+60 PKDKR
-65 EMRSTSGFAMCGLF
+65 DMRTTSGFAMCGLF
-79 WIFVALISA
+79 WIFIALISA
-88 IPFRVSGYIPNYV
+88 IPFRVSGYIPNYI
-101 DALFETVSG
+101 DALFETISG
-110 YTTTGSSILTNVEV
+110 YTTTGSSILTNVEA

-192 MTLLLVAIL
+192 LTLILVGIL

-233 YNSPGI
+233 YNSVGI
-239 EATLTV
+239 EVTLTV

-256 YYLIIAGHF
+256 YYLILVGHF

-301 NALRNVTFNVASL
+301 NALRDVTFNVASL

-340 CIGGCAG
+340 CVGGCAG

-362 KSSILNVKKTIS
+362 KSSILNVKKTLS

-379 TVKLDGK
+379 TVKMDGK
-386 PVDDMTLRN
+386 PVDDMILRN
-395 VQNFFLIY
+395 VQSFFLIY
-403 TLIIVGS
+403 MIVIIIS
-410 TFLISIAQP
+410 TFLVSIGQP
-419 LGGKYS
+419 LNGEYS
-425 NFETNFSAV
+425 SFSTNFSAV

-448 GPTGNFSGYSIFA
+448 GPTGNFAGYNIFA
-461 KLVLSFD
+461 KLVLCFD

-477 PILLLFNPN
+477 PILLLFTPN
-486 SWKRAQNRIQ
+486 SWKKAQNKIQ
-496 GAKKIVTKRI
+496 GAKKRTIRKIVKKYSSR
-506 ANAHAKSELKHTCEF
+506 ELER
-521 VNEPDDADNAFD
+521 DAL
-533 GDNSQENEEDLQS
+533 ENES
-546 DAISENAQSVDMQ
+546 DDQVEAENSENVFAEETIPQNDEHN
-559 ADNADNNS
+559 D
-567 ERRDDTADK
+567 
-576 GGK
+576 